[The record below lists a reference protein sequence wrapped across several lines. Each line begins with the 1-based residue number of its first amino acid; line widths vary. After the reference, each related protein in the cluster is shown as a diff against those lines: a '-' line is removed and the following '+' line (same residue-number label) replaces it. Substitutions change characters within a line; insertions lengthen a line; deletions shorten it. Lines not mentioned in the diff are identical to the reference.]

1 MQVGLDMFQVVGL
14 APGLARSLHLS
25 EPGRREQEGGS
36 QSSSLRQWG
45 LQRRRFRNIPTLAWP
60 QLAPTAS
67 SALAWRTGGT

>member
-14 APGLARSLHLS
+14 PPGLARSLHL
-25 EPGRREQEGGS
+25 
-36 QSSSLRQWG
+36 
-45 LQRRRFRNIPTLAWP
+45 FRNIPTLAWP